1 MKFSVIHINNKG
13 ATVGYRSDVGW
24 ACDPAVAEVID
35 AVLELNPKESNPDIH
50 SLIDMGRDKHRG
62 FERLDRLYFEHLK
75 WYEGYHDVDMFN
87 RLMEMLDANGLDDFY
102 GFIRIGE
109 ETDDIEQRGA
119 TYEYDMYINRSIE
132 I

>member
-1 MKFSVIHINNKG
+1 M
-13 ATVGYRSDVGW
+13 GYRSDVGW

-35 AVLELNPKESNPDIH
+35 AVLELNPKESNPEIH
-50 SLIDMGRDKHRG
+50 TLIDEGRDRHRG
-62 FERLDRLYFEHLK
+62 FERLDRLYFDHLK

-87 RLMEMLDANGLDDFY
+87 RLMEILDAYGLDEFY

-109 ETDDIEQRGA
+109 ETDDIEQRGSP
-119 TYEYDMYINRSIE
+119 YEYDMYINRSIE

>member
-1 MKFSVIHINNKG
+1 M
-13 ATVGYRSDVGW
+13 GYRSDVGW

-50 SLIDMGRDKHRG
+50 SLIDEGRDKHRG
-62 FERLDRLYFEHLK
+62 LERLDRLYFEHLK

-87 RLMEMLDANGLDDFY
+87 RLMEFLDAYGLDDFY

-109 ETDDIEQRGA
+109 ETDDIEQRGVP
-119 TYEYDMYINRSIE
+119 YEYDMYINRSIE

>member
-1 MKFSVIHINNKG
+1 M
-13 ATVGYRSDVGW
+13 GYRSDVGW

-87 RLMEMLDANGLDDFY
+87 RLMEMLDANGLEDFY
-102 GFIRIGE
+102 GFVRIGE
-109 ETDDIEQRGA
+109 EMDDIEMRGC
-119 TYEYDMYINRSIE
+119 TYEYDLGVSRSID

>member
-13 ATVGYRSDVGW
+13 ETVGYRSDVGW
-24 ACDPAVAEVID
+24 ACSPEVAEVID

-50 SLIDMGRDKHRG
+50 SLVDCGRDSHWG
-62 FERLDRLYFEHLK
+62 QTRLDRLFFEHVK

-87 RLMEMLDANGLDDFY
+87 RLMEVLDAYGLQDFY

-109 ETDDIEQRGA
+109 ETDDIEQRGVP
-119 TYEYDMYINRSIE
+119 YEFDMYINRSIE

>member
-1 MKFSVIHINNKG
+1 M
-13 ATVGYRSDVGW
+13 GYRSDVGW

-50 SLIDMGRDKHRG
+50 SLVDMGRDSHWGSDRT
-62 FERLDRLYFEHLK
+62 DRLFFEHLK

-87 RLMEMLDANGLDDFY
+87 RLMEMLDANGLQDFY

-109 ETDDIEQRGA
+109 ETDDIEQRGVP
-119 TYEYDMYINRSIE
+119 YEYDMYINRSIE

>member
-1 MKFSVIHINNKG
+1 M
-13 ATVGYRSDVGW
+13 GYRSDVGW
-24 ACDPAVAEVID
+24 ACDPAVAEVIG
-35 AVLELNPKESNPDIH
+35 AVLELNPKESNSDLH
-50 SLIDMGRDKHRG
+50 TLIDEGRDRHRG

-87 RLMEMLDANGLDDFY
+87 RLMEHLDANGLDDFY

-109 ETDDIEQRGA
+109 ETDDIEQRGVP
-119 TYEYDMYINRSIE
+119 YEYDMYINRSIE

>member
-1 MKFSVIHINNKG
+1 MQCWNS
-13 ATVGYRSDVGW
+13 T
-24 ACDPAVAEVID
+24 
-35 AVLELNPKESNPDIH
+35 PKESNPDIH
-50 SLIDMGRDKHRG
+50 SLVDMAETVIGGDRT
-62 FERLDRLYFEHLK
+62 DRLYFEHLK

-87 RLMEMLDANGLDDFY
+87 RLMEHLDANGLDDFY

-119 TYEYDMYINRSIE
+119 PYEFDMYINRSIE

>member
-1 MKFSVIHINNKG
+1 M
-13 ATVGYRSDVGW
+13 GYRSDVGW

-50 SLIDMGRDKHRG
+50 QLIDHGRDKHRG
-62 FERLDRLYFEHLK
+62 LERLDRLYLEHLK

-87 RLMEMLDANGLDDFY
+87 RLMEVLDAHGLDYLY

-109 ETDDIEQRGA
+109 ETDDIEQRGCP
-119 TYEYDMYINRSIE
+119 YEFDMYINRSIE
-132 I
+132 L

>member
-13 ATVGYRSDVGW
+13 KIIGYRSDVGW
-24 ACDPAVAEVID
+24 ACDPAVAEVIG

-50 SLIDMGRDKHRG
+50 GLVDMGRDKHRG
-62 FERLDRLYFEHLK
+62 YERLDRLLFESVK

-87 RLMEMLDANGLDDFY
+87 RLMEHLESHGLEDLY
-102 GFIRIGE
+102 GFVRIGE
-109 ETDDIEQRGA
+109 ELDDVEMRGC
-119 TYEYDMYINRSIE
+119 TYEYDLGINRSID

>member
-1 MKFSVIHINNKG
+1 M
-13 ATVGYRSDVGW
+13 GYRSDVGW
-24 ACDPAVAEVID
+24 ACDPVVAEVID

-50 SLIDMGRDKHRG
+50 SLVDHGRCGIGGSRT
-62 FERLDRLYFEHLK
+62 DRLYFDHVK

-87 RLMEMLDANGLDDFY
+87 RLMEMLDAYGLEDLY
-102 GFIRIGE
+102 GLIRIGE

-119 TYEYDMYINRSIE
+119 TYEFDLYVNRSIE

>member
-24 ACDPAVAEVID
+24 ACDPAVAEVIG
-35 AVLELNPKESNPDIH
+35 AVLELNPKENNPDLH
-50 SLIDMGRDKHRG
+50 SLIDDGRDKHRG
-62 FERLDRLYFEHLK
+62 FERLDRLFFEDVK

-87 RLMEMLDANGLDDFY
+87 RLMEHLEAHGLEDLY
-102 GFIRIGE
+102 GFVRIGE
-109 ETDDIEQRGA
+109 EMDDNEIRGTA
-119 TYEYDMYINRSIE
+119 YEYDLYINRSID

>member
-1 MKFSVIHINNKG
+1 MKFSVVHISNKG
-13 ATVGYRSDVGW
+13 GTVGYRSDVGW

-50 SLIDMGRDKHRG
+50 SLIDEGRDKHRG
-62 FERLDRLYFEHLK
+62 IDRTDRLYFEHLK

-87 RLMEMLDANGLDDFY
+87 RLMEFLDAYGLEDLY
-102 GFIRIGE
+102 GFVRIGE
-109 ETDDIEQRGA
+109 ELDDVEMRGA
-119 TYEYDMYINRSIE
+119 PYEHDIYINRSIE

>member
-50 SLIDMGRDKHRG
+50 SLVDHGRDVHRG
-62 FERLDRLYFEHLK
+62 FERLDRLYFESVK
-75 WYEGYHDVDMFN
+75 WFEGYHDVDMFN
-87 RLMEMLDANGLDDFY
+87 RLMEMLDAHGLDDFY
-102 GFIRIGE
+102 GFIRIGD

-132 I
+132 L

>member
-1 MKFSVIHINNKG
+1 M
-13 ATVGYRSDVGW
+13 GYRSDVGW

-35 AVLELNPKESNPDIH
+35 AVLELNPKESNPEIH
-50 SLIDMGRDKHRG
+50 SLIDEGRDRHRG

-87 RLMEMLDANGLDDFY
+87 RLMEHLDANGLDDFY

-109 ETDDIEQRGA
+109 ETDDIEQRGVP
-119 TYEYDMYINRSIE
+119 YEFDMYINRSIE

>member
-1 MKFSVIHINNKG
+1 M
-13 ATVGYRSDVGW
+13 GYRSDVGW